1 MEHSGK
7 STARGYHSQPQAHYH
22 HQPTPGQPQPPPPP
36 RGTHPPP
43 FHDQEEEKAESS
55 VVVVTTQPTS
65 AEPTAAP
72 IEEKHNPVSIVALIL
87 SSVALFCCLWYY
99 VSLFCLLPSF
109 VLAVVSLGAQKKYQR
124 HMAYVS
130 IGCSIATFV
139 IMGGLMFVII
149 ISTVTPIE
157 VARANALRRY
167 YDGNNYYY
175 YYG

>member
-1 MEHSGK
+1 MEQSGK
-7 STARGYHSQPQAHYH
+7 SIPRGQPSQPQAHYH
-22 HQPTPGQPQPPPPP
+22 HQPTPGQPQPPAPHSMYPPP
-36 RGTHPPP
+36 S
-43 FHDQEEEKAESS
+43 QEEEKAESS
-55 VVVVTTQPTS
+55 VVVVTTQPMS

-72 IEEKHNPVSIVALIL
+72 LEEKHNPVSIVALIL
-87 SSVALFCCLWYY
+87 SSVAICCCLWYY

-130 IGCSIATFV
+130 IGCSLATFV
-139 IMGGLMFVII
+139 IMGGLIFVII

-167 YDGNNYYY
+167 YDGNNYNY